1 MGEAEDRGWSE
12 QSLIIPGLPRAE
24 AERFGRAHGQVAV
37 LADRTGGPAELLLC
51 GNEAP
56 PSAP

>member
-1 MGEAEDRGWSE
+1 M
-12 QSLIIPGLPRAE
+12 

-37 LADRTGGPAELLLC
+37 LMGRTGCPAESLLC